1 MAAAV
6 HRPETGTETRSEA
19 LVIAYSAG
27 SDEERDMGCG
37 ECRPGESLGQHGDLI
52 PDADS
57 TCRLVRPRQRSRIT
71 NARIGT
77 RGEQNLGSARWEGT
91 AEVLLSS
98 FGRGEASGRRV
109 REEEVT

>member
-1 MAAAV
+1 M
-6 HRPETGTETRSEA
+6 ETRSEA

-27 SDEERDMGCG
+27 LDEERDMDCG
-37 ECRPGESLGQHGDLI
+37 EGQPGGSLGHGDLI

-71 NARIGT
+71 NARIRT
-77 RGEQNLGSARWEGT
+77 RGEQNLGSAKLEGT

>member
-1 MAAAV
+1 M
-6 HRPETGTETRSEA
+6 ETRNEA

-27 SDEERDMGCG
+27 LDEERDMDCG
-37 ECRPGESLGQHGDLI
+37 EGCWPGESLGQHGDLI

-77 RGEQNLGSARWEGT
+77 RGE
-91 AEVLLSS
+91 AE
-98 FGRGEASGRRV
+98 SGVGKVGGDGGGVAIVVRPRRSE
-109 REEEVT
+109 REEGA